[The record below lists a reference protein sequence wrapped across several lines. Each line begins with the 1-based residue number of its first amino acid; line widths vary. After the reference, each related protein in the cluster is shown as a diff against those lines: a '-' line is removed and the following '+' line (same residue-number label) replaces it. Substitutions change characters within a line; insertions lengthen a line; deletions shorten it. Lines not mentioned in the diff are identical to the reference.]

1 MTKQYPLV
9 SIIVVNF
16 NGKNLLEKCF
26 RSLELLKYPKQRFEI
41 LMVDNASTDGSVA
54 FVRKNFKQIKT
65 LKRTNNNY
73 CAANNLGIKHAKG
86 EFVVMLNNDV
96 EVDCNWLKELVKV
109 IGRNKKIAAVGSKI
123 LLPDGKI
130 QSVGHTEFPYHYWGD
145 QGLFEDDIGQYD
157 KIKEVESISNCSAL
171 YRKSIFKE
179 VGLFDEDFIMYVEDV
194 DMAFRIK
201 KKGSKIY
208 YAPASLV
215 YHRLHGSGQDD
226 NERKFYIEKN
236 RLLFVAKYFP
246 QKLPDLIFGHGDI
259 IRLKPFLFQR
269 LLLELLDKLIVLYGS
284 SEAKA
289 LFEKISVAVSKI
301 HNYGEHCLSGEVE
314 NKISLFKKETATQ
327 QSALVEKDNQ
337 INKLVTDLSVS
348 QNQLNNLTNELF
360 SKDKNSATQ
369 QSALVEKDN
378 QINKLVTD
386 LSVSQNQLNNLTK
399 ELHLKEESSTNQQ
412 SVLTEKENQLR
423 DLLAKLASQEAQSN
437 NLTKELH
444 LKNESSTTQQSA
456 LVEKDNQINK
466 LVTDLSVSQN
476 QLNNLTKELHLK
488 EESSTVQHMVLAEKE
503 SKIED
508 LLIKIAILQEKL
520 LNLLQ
525 ELKSK
530 NSEIESQKTMI
541 VFKNDL
547 LSTKDKQIHS
557 CEEEIKKCEE
567 LLNKERGI
575 VQSQVSQIQEKD
587 KIIIQKTEELARI
600 FNSEIF
606 RYFVKPIVWPLL
618 RFIKKIRFTLIQLA
632 QIEITPNRKK
642 TIINKKANKN
652 ILIAQTL
659 AKSSIAKH
667 GFDNEYLIKIFNR
680 SITPRKFRLVI
691 DIWPHENRKHPER
704 HFSYFSTELSL
715 DMLSDDTVKL
725 TYDWNK
731 KITFHFTKKNEPG
744 KITDFWKGNLL
755 SSELY
760 DFQVLIFDKDNVIID
775 RVYIMQKLIL

>member
-399 ELHLKEESSTNQQ
+399 ELHLKEESST
-412 SVLTEKENQLR
+412 
-423 DLLAKLASQEAQSN
+423 
-437 NLTKELH
+437 
-444 LKNESSTTQQSA
+444 
-456 LVEKDNQINK
+456 
-466 LVTDLSVSQN
+466 
-476 QLNNLTKELHLK
+476 
-488 EESSTVQHMVLAEKE
+488 VQHMVLAEKE

-680 SITPRKFRLVI
+680 SITPRKFRLVV